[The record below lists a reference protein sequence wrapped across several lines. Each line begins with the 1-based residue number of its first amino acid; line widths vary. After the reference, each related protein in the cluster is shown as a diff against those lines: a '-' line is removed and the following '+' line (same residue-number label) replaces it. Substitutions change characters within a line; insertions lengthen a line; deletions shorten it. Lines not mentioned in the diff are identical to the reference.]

1 VTAIPRTVKI
11 KQNYEIV
18 AWKWM
23 RYSAIILIPLVWVH
37 VLIQDILVGPHY
49 ITLDYVEKRW
59 SMIGWQ
65 IYDILLLSFTFA
77 HGMNGLRQIMV
88 DHIHSRQA
96 RVMYGWFI
104 FLAWVVITL
113 IGGFAIIGAAHKH
126 LVAFN

>member
-1 VTAIPRTVKI
+1 MTIRRAVKI

-37 VLIQDILVGPHY
+37 VWIQDILVGPHH

-65 IYDILLLSFTFA
+65 IYDILLLSFAFA
-77 HGMNGLRQIMV
+77 HGMNGLRQIIV
-88 DHIHSRQA
+88 DHIHSRRA
-96 RVMYGWFI
+96 RMMYEWII
-104 FLAWVVITL
+104 FLTWVVITF
-113 IGGFAIIGAAHKH
+113 IGGFAIVGAAHKH
-126 LVAFN
+126 LAALN

>member
-1 VTAIPRTVKI
+1 MTISHTVKI
-11 KQNYEIV
+11 KPNYEIV

-37 VLIQDILVGPHY
+37 VWIQDILVGPHQ

-65 IYDILLLSFTFA
+65 IYDILLLGFAFA

-88 DHIHSRQA
+88 DHIHSRRA
-96 RVMYGWFI
+96 RVMFGWLI
-104 FLAWVVITL
+104 FLAWVVITFM
-113 IGGFAIIGAAHKH
+113 GGFAIVGAAQQH
-126 LVAFN
+126 LAALN

>member
-1 VTAIPRTVKI
+1 MFIPRTARI

-37 VLIQDILVGPHY
+37 VWIQDILVGPHH

-65 IYDILLLSFTFA
+65 IYDILLLSFAFA

-88 DHIHSRQA
+88 DHIHSRRA
-96 RVMYGWFI
+96 RMMFGWFI
-104 FLAWVVITL
+104 FLAWVVITF
-113 IGGFAIIGAAHKH
+113 IGGLAIVGAAHQH
-126 LVAFN
+126 LAAFN

>member
-1 VTAIPRTVKI
+1 MTPRRTVKI

-23 RYSAIILIPLVWVH
+23 RYSAIILIPLVWGH
-37 VLIQDILVGPHY
+37 VLIQDILVGAHQ
-49 ITLDYVEKRW
+49 ITLDYVVKRW

-65 IYDILLLSFTFA
+65 IYDILLLSFAFA

-88 DHIHSRQA
+88 DHIHSRRA
-96 RVMYGWFI
+96 RMLFGWVI

-113 IGGFAIIGAAHKH
+113 IGGVAIISAAQKH
-126 LVAFN
+126 LAAFN

>member
-1 VTAIPRTVKI
+1 MSIHRTVKI
-11 KQNYEIV
+11 KQNYESV

-37 VLIQDILVGPHY
+37 ILIQDILVGPHH

-65 IYDILLLSFTFA
+65 IYDILLLSFALA

-88 DHIHSRQA
+88 DHIHSRPA
-96 RVMYGWFI
+96 RMRIGRLI
-104 FLAWVVITL
+104 FLVWVVITF
-113 IGGFAIIGAAHKH
+113 IGGFAIVGAAHKH
-126 LVAFN
+126 LAALN